1 MTEGTDAPV
10 VHAQALCESTVV
22 GPRTRIW
29 AFAHVLDG
37 ASIGSDCNICDHAFI
52 EGRVRVGDRV
62 TVKNGVQ
69 LFDGVVVEDDVFLG
83 PNCIFTNDLTP
94 RAAIKKT
101 AESLSSTLV
110 QRGATIGA
118 NAHDRV
124 RGHHRRPRVRGRR
137 RGRDPFGPPARPRRG
152 QPGPAARVGVPL
164 RVAARLR
171 APVLLRCGL
180 SRGAGR
186 RRPGRGVDRSGRGA
200 QGRTCMTERHLVRW
214 DDDGAAGRGRA
225 GAKVSTRVG
234 TRAGMPEYESA
245 RRTREGVIRAAHLP

>member
-1 MTEGTDAPV
+1 M
-10 VHAQALCESTVV
+10 VHPHALCETSAV

-69 LFDGVVVEDDVFLG
+69 VFDGVVVEDDVFLG

-94 RAAIKKT
+94 RAAVKKP

-118 NAHDRV
+118 NATIVCGVTIGAHSFVGAGAVVTRSV
-124 RGHHRRPRVRGRR
+124 PAHALVVGN
-137 RGRDPFGPPARPRRG
+137 PARQLGWTCRCG
-152 QPGPAARVGVPL
+152 S
-164 RVAARLR
+164 RLD
-171 APVLLRCGL
+171 PELRCRCCGATYREDSDGGGVVEV
-180 SRGAGR
+180 SRGADVAPVG
-186 RRPGRGVDRSGRGA
+186 
-200 QGRTCMTERHLVRW
+200 LV
-214 DDDGAAGRGRA
+214 
-225 GAKVSTRVG
+225 
-234 TRAGMPEYESA
+234 EE
-245 RRTREGVIRAAHLP
+245 